1 MDGTKQELIA
11 ELKQKLDLINHA
23 NAFDSIRL
31 SEDILELV
39 RAIHSYQEEI

>member
-1 MDGTKQELIA
+1 MSKTELID
-11 ELKQKLDLINHA
+11 ELKQKLDLIKDA

-39 RAIHSYQEEI
+39 RAIHSYD